1 MTTKAT
7 AESAPPVSPTLA
19 AELREAVT
27 SGRTRSVAW
36 RRAQLD
42 GIVRMLTQNLTL
54 WERALAADLGKSADE
69 THVSEVALVLDE
81 ARHAR
86 ARVAGWMRAR
96 PVAAPLAVQPAW
108 AHVRS
113 EPLGVAL
120 VIAPW
125 NYPLQLQLAPVV
137 GALAAGD
144 AVVMKPSELAPATAA
159 LLADLVP
166 AYLDARAVRVVTGDA
181 GVASALLEQRW
192 DHIFYTG
199 GERVA
204 RIVGAAAAQHL
215 TPTVLELGGAC
226 PVWVD
231 RSADLPVA
239 ARRIVWAK
247 LMNAGQTCIAPNHV
261 FVDAAVRDALVTEL
275 RAALAEQHPDPRT
288 SPSYSRMVSQAH
300 LDRVVERIG
309 DGTAIVGGDVD
320 RDARYVAPTFLA
332 DVAVDAPA
340 VTEETFGPILPI
352 VPLTDVDAFVALQRD
367 RPKPLAL
374 YAFAGDRSVLDRIER
389 ETSSGAFGRNV
400 ALAHIMVRGLPFG
413 GVGASGH
420 GAYHGRRSFDL
431 FSHAKAVLAKPTR
444 PDTLALV
451 IPPITERKRAVIR
464 RLLLR

>member
-1 MTTKAT
+1 MTTEVT
-7 AESAPPVSPTLA
+7 APSAPPVSPTLA
-19 AELREAVT
+19 AELRRAVT

-42 GIVRMLTQNLTL
+42 GLVRMLTQNLSL

-69 THVSEVALVLDE
+69 THVTEVALVLDE

-86 ARVAGWMRAR
+86 ASVGRWMRAR
-96 PVAAPLAVQPAW
+96 PVVAPLALQPAV
-108 AHVRS
+108 ARVRP

-144 AVVMKPSELAPATAA
+144 AVVMKPSELAPATAR
-159 LLADLVP
+159 LLAELVP
-166 AYLDARAVRVVTGDA
+166 AYLDDRAVRVVTGDA
-181 GVASALLEQRW
+181 DVASALLEQRW

-199 GERVA
+199 GERVG
-204 RIVGAAAAQHL
+204 RIVARAAAEHL

-231 RSADLPVA
+231 RTADVAVA

-247 LMNAGQTCIAPNHV
+247 LLNAGQTCIAPNHV
-261 FVDAAVRDALVTEL
+261 FVDAPVRQRLEAEL
-275 RAALAEQHPDPRT
+275 RAALAEQQPDPRT
-288 SPSYSRMVSQAH
+288 SADYGRMVSKSH
-300 LDRVVERIG
+300 LDRVVERLG
-309 DGTAIVGGDVD
+309 DGTVVVGGEVD
-320 RDARYVAPTFLA
+320 RDARYVAPTLLA
-332 DVAVDAPA
+332 DVAIDAPA

-352 VPLTDVDAFVALQRD
+352 VPLASVEAFAALQRE

-374 YAFAGDRSVLDRIER
+374 YAFGDRGVLDRLER
-389 ETSSGAFGRNV
+389 TTSSGAFGRNV
-400 ALAHIMVRGLPFG
+400 AVAHVMVRGLPFG

-444 PDTLALV
+444 PETLALV
-451 IPPITERKRAVIR
+451 FPPITEAKREVIR
-464 RLLLR
+464 RLVLRR

>member
-1 MTTKAT
+1 MTSTLEA
-7 AESAPPVSPTLA
+7 SPVAPTLA
-19 AELREAVT
+19 ADLRAAVT
-27 SGRTRSVAW
+27 SGATRSVAW

-42 GIVRMLTQNLTL
+42 GIVRMLTQNLSL
-54 WERALAADLGKSADE
+54 WERALHADLGKSANE

-86 ARVAGWMRAR
+86 ASVGRWMRR
-96 PVAAPLAVQPAW
+96 RRVVAPLALQPA
-108 AHVRS
+108 AAYVRP

-144 AVVMKPSELAPATAA
+144 AVVMKPSELAPATAE
-159 LLADLVP
+159 LLARLVP
-166 AYLDARAVRVVTGDA
+166 AYLDERAVRVVTGDA
-181 GVASALLEQRW
+181 ETASALLAQRW

-204 RIVGAAAAQHL
+204 RIVAHAAAEHL

-231 RSADLPVA
+231 RSADLAVA

-247 LMNAGQTCIAPNHV
+247 LLNAGQTCIAPNHV
-261 FVDAAVRDALVTEL
+261 FVDAPVRDALVAEL

-288 SPSYSRMVSQAH
+288 SPDYGRMVSQAH
-300 LDRVVERIG
+300 LDRVVERLG
-309 DGTAIVGGDVD
+309 DGTAILGGEVD
-320 RDARYVAPTFLA
+320 RDARYLAPTLLG
-332 DVAVDAPA
+332 DVAADAPV
-340 VTEETFGPILPI
+340 VTEETFGPVLPI
-352 VPLTDVDAFVALQRD
+352 VPLQGVDAFVALQRD

-374 YAFAGDRSVLDRIER
+374 YAFAGDRSVLDRLER
-389 ETSSGAFGRNV
+389 ETTSGAFGRNV
-400 ALAHIMVRGLPFG
+400 AVAHVMVRGLPFG

-420 GAYHGRRSFDL
+420 GAYHGRRTFDL
-431 FSHAKAVLAKPTR
+431 FSHEKAVLAKPTR
-444 PDTLALV
+444 PETMSLV
-451 IPPITERKRAVIR
+451 FPPITAGKRQVVR

>member
-1 MTTKAT
+1 MTST
-7 AESAPPVSPTLA
+7 EHAPAVSPTLA
-19 AELREAVT
+19 ADLRAAVT

-42 GIVRMLTQNLTL
+42 GIVRMLTQNLSL
-54 WERALAADLGKSADE
+54 WERALHADLGKSANE

-86 ARVAGWMRAR
+86 ASVARWMRRR
-96 PVAAPLAVQPAW
+96 PVVAPLALQPA
-108 AHVRS
+108 AAFVRP

-144 AVVMKPSELAPATAA
+144 AVVMKPSELAPATAE
-159 LLADLVP
+159 LLARLVP
-166 AYLDARAVRVVTGDA
+166 AYLDERAVRVVTGDA
-181 GVASALLEQRW
+181 DVASALLEQRW

-204 RIVGAAAAQHL
+204 RIVAHAAAEHL

-231 RSADLPVA
+231 RSADLAVA

-247 LMNAGQTCIAPNHV
+247 LLNAGQTCIAPNHV
-261 FVDAAVRDALVTEL
+261 LVDAPVRDALVAEL
-275 RAALAEQHPDPRT
+275 RSALAEQHPDPRT
-288 SPSYSRMVSQAH
+288 SPDYGRMVSQAH
-300 LDRVVERIG
+300 LDRVAERLG
-309 DGTAIVGGDVD
+309 DGTAIVGGQVD
-320 RDARYVAPTFLA
+320 RDARYLAPTLLGDVAP
-332 DVAVDAPA
+332 DAPA

-352 VPLTDVDAFVALQRD
+352 VPLDGVDAFLALQRD

-374 YAFAGDRSVLDRIER
+374 YAFAGDRRVLDRLER
-389 ETSSGAFGRNV
+389 ETTSGAFGRNV
-400 ALAHIMVRGLPFG
+400 AVAHVMVRGLPFG
-413 GVGASGH
+413 GVGSSGH
-420 GAYHGRRSFDL
+420 GAYHGRRTFDL
-431 FSHAKAVLAKPTR
+431 FSHEKAVLAKPTR
-444 PDTLALV
+444 PETMSLV
-451 IPPITERKRAVIR
+451 FPPITAGKRAVVR